1 MTKKNNEL
9 SVMMDT
15 EAMFQKAQWMIDRK
29 IIPSGIKKVEDV
41 VTIINK
47 GYQLE
52 MDPLT
57 ALNSMHLIQGNV
69 AIKSSVI
76 PGLLAKAG
84 IGVELIKDYEPV
96 MKKIPAYLRGEDG
109 KILPAD

>member
-15 EAMFQKAQWMIDRK
+15 EAMFQKAQWMIDKK

-47 GYQLE
+47 GQQLS
-52 MDPLT
+52 MDP
-57 ALNSMHLIQGNV
+57 
-69 AIKSSVI
+69 
-76 PGLLAKAG
+76 
-84 IGVELIKDYEPV
+84 
-96 MKKIPAYLRGEDG
+96 
-109 KILPAD
+109 